1 MTSEG
6 LGEMIEGD
14 TADTAC
20 MCFHGTKCPLLTAS
34 FLFLSS
40 PAGDG
45 KDGKFPDLVQ
55 VLHLHV
61 EHQAGHVAGF
71 DEEGRNVGHLGG
83 PA

>member
-1 MTSEG
+1 MAK
-6 LGEMIEGD
+6 LY
-14 TADTAC
+14 
-20 MCFHGTKCPLLTAS
+20 LLK
-34 FLFLSS
+34 LHQLLLLQLYVEQLSNGS
-40 PAGDG
+40 AHVLPDSCAWEL
-45 KDGKFPDLVQ
+45 DGKFPDLVQ